1 MPDEDISLDWESI
14 ILKLA
19 VLLFSYVLVVVLTI
33 APRAAGASTK
43 KAISKDS
50 YKDSSVRDS

>member
-33 APRAAGASTK
+33 APRAAGASAK
-43 KAISKDS
+43 KAISH
-50 YKDSSVRDS
+50 RLAPL

>member
-33 APRAAGASTK
+33 APRAAGASK
-43 KAISKDS
+43 KSNLQRLAPL
-50 YKDSSVRDS
+50 